1 MFPSDEEED
10 AGGLSPAKDDDEVW
24 REQTRKTLMNSI
36 KEEYKLRLKPDKELR
51 RADREDCRILVAAW
65 YESITNRRCLK
76 SAEKRS

>member
-36 KEEYKLRLKPDKELR
+36 KEEYKTGCGDHASPPAGWGVIFLH
-51 RADREDCRILVAAW
+51 IF
-65 YESITNRRCLK
+65 
-76 SAEKRS
+76 EKTLFFMTKGK

>member
-36 KEEYKLRLKPDKELR
+36 KEEYQVIALRMR
-51 RADREDCRILVAAW
+51 DR
-65 YESITNRRCLK
+65 S
-76 SAEKRS
+76 SS

>member
-36 KEEYKLRLKPDKELR
+36 KEEYQYW
-51 RADREDCRILVAAW
+51 AANSSKVMGTPCSSMP
-65 YESITNRRCLK
+65 E
-76 SAEKRS
+76 

>member
-36 KEEYKLRLKPDKELR
+36 KEEYKVDTEG
-51 RADREDCRILVAAW
+51 DSVI
-65 YESITNRRCLK
+65 
-76 SAEKRS
+76 